1 MRARV
6 RARLAARTWG
16 RGIAACERTGTRPG
30 GRDRLSG
37 WHRSLHRGD
46 VGGFAAG
53 AHRPA
58 LPRTG
63 DGVLVPVGSSWR
75 LRTRLCGGRTR
86 GRGRPFASRQA
97 IVFARS
103 GRPRRRF
110 LDTRAVRGRHWNA
123 SGYMRRGPALPLRR
137 WFCHRLRHTR
147 SPGVVRAWLLHGR
160 SGDRGGH
167 AGGIYF
173 ARSGL
178 RYPLFALM
186 HTSLL

>member
-6 RARLAARTWG
+6 RARLAARTCG
-16 RGIAACERTGTRPG
+16 RGLDDCGRTGTCPH

-37 WHRSLHRGD
+37 WHRSLHRRS

-58 LPRTG
+58 LPRTR
-63 DGVLVPVGSSWR
+63 DGVFVPVGSSWR

-86 GRGRPFASRQA
+86 GRDRPFASRQA

-103 GRPRRRF
+103 ARPRRRF
-110 LDTRAVRGRHWNA
+110 LDTRALRGRVWNA
-123 SGYMRRGPALPLRR
+123 GGYMRRRPALPLRQWIR
-137 WFCHRLRHTR
+137 HRLRHTR
-147 SPGVVRAWLLHGR
+147 SPGLVHAWLLQGR

-167 AGGIYF
+167 PGGIHF
-173 ARSGL
+173 ARSGV
-178 RYPLFALM
+178 RHPLFALM